1 MNKFIADCVTTA
13 ASTLGYSVLPTW
25 RREQQPLAEH
35 LSKVFSRYRITTVL
49 DVGANNGQ
57 YRDFLRNQVGFG
69 GTIHS
74 FEPIPSLADNIRN
87 RSKHDSDWHIH
98 NLALGNTNGKQTLNI
113 MARDSFSSFLQP
125 DDTSAPGF
133 SASNTIVDTATV
145 QIRRL
150 DDLFD
155 ESIGDHKET
164 CYLKIDTQGY
174 DLEVLKGA
182 SAFLKHTPALQF
194 ELVIQ
199 RLYSNVPDYRS
210 MLGTMENLS
219 FDISGLFPIS
229 GDEYLRAV
237 EFDCV
242 MVRRLETS
250 RSAQI

>member
-13 ASTLGYSVLPTW
+13 ARTLGYSVLPTW
-25 RREQQPLAEH
+25 KRDQQPLAEH
-35 LSKVFSRYRITTVL
+35 LARVFSRYRIDTVL

-57 YRDFLRNQVGFG
+57 YRDFLRDQVGFA

-74 FEPIPSLADNIRN
+74 FEPIPSLADHIRN
-87 RSKHDSDWHIH
+87 RSKRDPEWHIH

-125 DDTSAPGF
+125 DDTSAQGF
-133 SASNTIVDTATV
+133 SACNTIVDTVTV

-155 ESIGDHKET
+155 ELIGDYKKT
-164 CYLKIDTQGY
+164 SYLKIDTQGY

-182 SAFLKHTPALQF
+182 SLFLQHSSALQF
-194 ELVIQ
+194 ELAIQ
-199 RLYSNVPDYRS
+199 RLYSNVQDYRS
-210 MLGTMENLS
+210 MLGTMEDFG

-229 GDEYLRAV
+229 GDEYLRTV

-242 MVRRLETS
+242 MVRRPETS
-250 RSAQI
+250 RSAQT